1 MDYSLAMLNNSILR
15 FKKEIHSKVLDD
27 DVIDLLSKN
36 FVVPDEF
43 SYRLVKIGPDMV
55 ARPDLLSYS
64 LYSDDGYGDLIC
76 KLNGIQDPFELNTD
90 MVVLCPSPEDIW
102 RFITEDDY
110 VEEDSIGAKQAPKP
124 KKKKEKRRPMDATQD
139 DVRYTIDSGRRI
151 VVY

>member
-1 MDYSLAMLNNSILR
+1 MLNNSILR

-43 SYRLVKIGPDMV
+43 SYRLVKIGQDMV

-76 KLNGIQDPFELNTD
+76 KLNGIQNPFELNTE
-90 MVVLCPSPEDIW
+90 MVLMCPAPEDIW
-102 RFITEDDY
+102 KFFTDDEY
-110 VEEDSIGAKQAPKP
+110 ADEESDNTKQTPKP
-124 KKKKEKRRPMDATQD
+124 KKKKDKRRPMDATQD
-139 DVRYTIDSGRRI
+139 DVLYTIDSGKRI